1 MRNIFRLF
9 LGLVMATVLY
19 SCSDRLDDYYTA
31 EELAGMKIHLQLPN
45 YSKNLVK
52 TRADASSTE
61 EITSAIV
68 IYYGKDGDKT
78 TVIGQDQITSDKIT
92 SSTSGT
98 ETDYSFTPTYPS
110 GTSSIAVV
118 TNTAALTEDQCKNLS
133 SQTISSTP
141 VANKP
146 VCWGTA
152 SVSDLLAGN
161 SLSLFRMTAK
171 VTVQVARGI
180 SSKFTV
186 KGIKV
191 YNTADKGYITTT
203 DTESPNVTGINSF
216 ATSVGDLVNINT
228 LSTSQVFYETP
239 STADFYV
246 IVKGR
251 YTDSSRDGYYKLKL
265 YEDNSST
272 QRNLIRNHNYI
283 VTITDVDGG
292 GYATETEAA
301 NNAVENGISTT
312 VIDDNPPIVS
322 IIACREYELGV
333 CDTRTFN
340 GTGAA
345 INAAGNT
352 KDDQGKAVTQNITVA
367 TSYKINDKFEYSISP
382 SPSDTWIHI
391 DKDNATPTYFQSDGS
406 AGPESNRGAKF
417 VIPVTLDA
425 NTTQTSRKGTVTV
438 TSGDLTRTITITQE
452 GYDYLGD
459 DAHKVE
465 FFINGVKQSDDYFGD
480 FLANQVYGV
489 KAADNQGMARDHVLH
504 FPAVSGGDE
513 TYSYLIPKL
522 DGDVINNEHTDLF
535 TVTSTTKDGNN
546 YWEVTLTNSAKASDN
561 LWKYSFTNTTKIN
574 DKTVA
579 VTYPVYHTGVFHHIT
594 STDNQLGTAKT
605 GWFYYGV
612 VEVKG
617 TSGSTYHLLD
627 RNIGATNN
635 GFYSPSTQETMGN
648 EGAKGA
654 YMILTKDKHTEN
666 GVVSDDNGI
675 TIYCKASTA
684 PHLYV
689 WNGSTKLNGDWPG
702 KVMSETMTI
711 GGTTYYYQTFNES
724 PINII
729 FNNGNDK
736 QKTGDIENIT
746 ASSFYSYNNNTDYKK
761 LDIIFPDVPNIG
773 DSYMP
778 FSSYFKVPTESY
790 VDDILPKVE
799 KRPTKT
805 GEVYYC
811 YVIKTSKDV
820 PSTVQPAEVYI
831 PVTGYYEGTSYR
843 NENHANI
850 WTCTRLSGYQGFSSS
865 SPEFGFWFRYLDCH
879 NSIEEITNMR
889 IVNGSAGHS
898 GSIYNALPVRG
909 IHKK

>member
-61 EITSAIV
+61 EITSAMV

-118 TNTAALTEDQCKNLS
+118 TNTATLTEDQCKNLS

-216 ATSVGDLVNINT
+216 ATSVGDLVNT

-406 AGPESNRGAKF
+406 DGSAGPKSNRGAKF

-459 DAHKVE
+459 DAHKVK

-513 TYSYLIPKL
+513 TYSYKIPKL
-522 DGDVINNEHTDLF
+522 TGESISNVTNNTNLF
-535 TVTSTTKDGNN
+535 TVTEDGD
-546 YWEVTLTNSAKASDN
+546 YYDVVLTEAASKSDV
-561 LWKYSFTNTTKIN
+561 LWVSSFTIKTTIN
-574 DKTVA
+574 KKTVT

-594 STDNQLGTAKT
+594 STDNQLGTAKK

-612 VEVKG
+612 VEVTG
-617 TSGSTYHLLD
+617 ESGNTYRLLD

-635 GFYSPSTQETMGN
+635 GFYSPSTQETREN

-654 YMILTKDKHTEN
+654 YMILTNKAQKGN
-666 GVVSDDNGI
+666 NISDGNGI
-675 TIYCKASTA
+675 TIYCKANSA
-684 PHLYV
+684 PYLYV
-689 WNGSTKLNGDWPG
+689 WDSSNAKPNGDWPG
-702 KVMSETMTI
+702 KQMSATKTI
-711 GGTTYYYQTFNES
+711 GGTTYYYQTFNAS
-724 PINII
+724 SINII
-729 FNNGNDK
+729 FSNNGT
-736 QKTGDIENIT
+736 QQTGNIT
-746 ASSFYSYNNNTDYKK
+746 NITESSVYSYDDKGYKK
-761 LDIIFPDVPNIG
+761 LEIIFPDVPNIG

-790 VDDILPKVE
+790 VDDILPKEVE
-799 KRPTKT
+799 TRYTKT
-805 GEVYYC
+805 GEAYYC
-811 YVIKTSKDV
+811 YAIPTTGVSEL
-820 PSTVQPAEVYI
+820 QPKEVYI
-831 PVTGYYEGTSYR
+831 PVTGYYEGTSFR

-850 WTCTRLSGYQGFSSS
+850 WTSTRLSGFQGFSVS

-879 NSIEEITNMR
+879 TTIEEISNMR
-889 IVNGSAGHS
+889 IVGGSAGNY
-898 GSIYNALPVRG
+898 GGYIYTGMPVRG

>member
-1 MRNIFRLF
+1 MRNIFRFF
-9 LGLVMATVLY
+9 LSLVTATVLY

-61 EITSAIV
+61 EISSAMV

-118 TNTAALTEDQCKNLS
+118 TNTTLTEDQCKNLS

-141 VANKP
+141 VAIKP

-171 VTVQVARGI
+171 VTVQVASGI
-180 SSKFTV
+180 RSKFKV
-186 KGIKV
+186 NGIKV

-216 ATSVGDLVNINT
+216 ATSVGDLVNT

-367 TSYKINDKFEYSISP
+367 TSYKINGKFDYSI

-391 DKDNATPTYFQSDGS
+391 DIDNENAKNPTTFQSDGSDGS

-425 NTTQTSRKGTVTV
+425 NTSQTSRKGTVTV

-459 DAHKVE
+459 DAHKVK
-465 FFINGVKQSDDYFGD
+465 FFINDVQQSEDYFGD
-480 FLANQVYGV
+480 FLANQVNGV
-489 KAADNQGMARDHVLH
+489 KAADNQGMARDDGLH

-522 DGDVINNEHTDLF
+522 DGDVINNEHKDLF
-535 TVTSTTKDGNN
+535 TVTETTKDGNN
-546 YWEVTLTNSAKASDN
+546 YWEVTLTNSAKASDK

-574 DKTVA
+574 DKTVT

-617 TSGSTYHLLD
+617 TSGTYRMLD

-635 GFYSPSTQETMGN
+635 GFYSPSTQETKEN
-648 EGAKGA
+648 EDAKGA
-654 YMILTKDKHTEN
+654 YMILTKKAQKDIWYVYEAPSSYTEIN
-666 GVVSDDNGI
+666 FILTSDNSNKLTDDVTKVQSDVYYAVKGNS
-675 TIYCKASTA
+675 ASTTTERPSYSAGGSGIHVYVKATVA
-684 PHLYV
+684 PYIYV
-689 WNGSTKLNGDWPG
+689 WDENKNPLNGKWG
-702 KVMSETMTI
+702 ASNAMSLLEST
-711 GGTTYYYQTFNES
+711 GRSLLPFN
-724 PINII
+724 
-729 FNNGNDK
+729 
-736 QKTGDIENIT
+736 
-746 ASSFYSYNNNTDYKK
+746 
-761 LDIIFPDVPNIG
+761 
-773 DSYMP
+773 
-778 FSSYFKVPTESY
+778 SYFQIPTESY

-799 KRPTKT
+799 QRHTKT
-805 GEVYYC
+805 GEAYYC
-811 YVIKTSKDV
+811 YVIKTTGG
-820 PSTVQPAEVYI
+820 STVQPAEVYI

-889 IVNGSAGHS
+889 IVNGSAGRY
-898 GSIYNALPVRG
+898 GSIYNAMPVRG
-909 IHKK
+909 IHKE